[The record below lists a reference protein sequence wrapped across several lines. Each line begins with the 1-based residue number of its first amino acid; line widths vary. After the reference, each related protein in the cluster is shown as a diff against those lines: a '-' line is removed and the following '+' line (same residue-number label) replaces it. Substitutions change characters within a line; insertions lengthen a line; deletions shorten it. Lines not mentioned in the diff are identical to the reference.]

1 MKSSV
6 YNIFDDV
13 SEKEFP
19 GFKEVTCQTRS
30 SSSFLSSFQTSVCAH
45 VLCVHGVG
53 YLVGVHSRTE

>member
-30 SSSFLSSFQTSVCAH
+30 SSSLLSSLKTSASLH
-45 VLCVHGVG
+45 VLYFMFMV
-53 YLVGVHSRTE
+53 

>member
-30 SSSFLSSFQTSVCAH
+30 SSSLLSSLKTSACVH
-45 VLCVHGVG
+45 VLYFMFMV
-53 YLVGVHSRTE
+53 